1 MRPTLFGVKSLLF
14 FAAITGAFFA
24 APYVNL
30 YFMLLAFFGA
40 HWVLAVWWTAGNLR
54 GLEVHVE
61 APQPVPS
68 GAASSVRWTVLG
80 DRPRFELTLRL
91 DLEGGQHAEGELLF
105 TGDQPSGRLVLPALE
120 RGVHR
125 VRAATVRSSY
135 PFDLLRR
142 VVRLEAG
149 PTIHVYPAPA
159 EGALA
164 TRGLDVSSEEPEK
177 GAGGAVGRTQ
187 PAGLRPRVEGES
199 LRDVHWRASA
209 RRGILVVNEWE
220 AERTEGTTVAL
231 DRRCEGEVLEA
242 RLAAVAAAVL
252 AAAERGERLRLRSQG
267 LDETYGSDGPHW
279 HEALRFLAAA
289 DALPASAPGPDGQGA
304 PLHRPQEVSVA

>member
-187 PAGLRPRVEGES
+187 PAGLRPRLWPAKGERRVARQQRLRQRGAARGGGAAARVVARIGAVRLGS
-199 LRDVHWRASA
+199 PADEPRDVQHLLQQLHATSCTRHVA
-209 RRGILVVNEWE
+209 RCTSH
-220 AERTEGTTVAL
+220 A
-231 DRRCEGEVLEA
+231 A
-242 RLAAVAAAVL
+242 RLTVQVQVQAQVQV
-252 AAAERGERLRLRSQG
+252 RSV
-267 LDETYGSDGPHW
+267 
-279 HEALRFLAAA
+279 EAL
-289 DALPASAPGPDGQGA
+289 
-304 PLHRPQEVSVA
+304 EVA